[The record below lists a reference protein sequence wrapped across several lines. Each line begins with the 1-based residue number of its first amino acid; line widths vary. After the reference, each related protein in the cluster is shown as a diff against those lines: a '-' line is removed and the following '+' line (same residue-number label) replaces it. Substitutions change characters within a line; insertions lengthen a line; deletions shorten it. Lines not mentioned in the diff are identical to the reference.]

1 MRGKGMRGINTTDFK
16 NDLDE
21 WLSLIEEGPIV
32 LTRSG
37 KEIAVLI
44 SIPEFELVQR
54 IKKSAAASSD

>member
-1 MRGKGMRGINTTDFK
+1 MHGNGMRGINTTDFK

-37 KEIAVLI
+37 KEVAVLI
-44 SIPEFELVQR
+44 SMPEFELVQR